1 MEEAPFGHHFRY
13 TLKYIPLFERH
24 HLATVTPFDGTDY
37 GEPVDEICKETAP
50 GVFTREWSKSTI
62 KMDCSTWTPSITMKG

>member
-37 GEPVDEICKETAP
+37 GE
-50 GVFTREWSKSTI
+50 GVSMESAWRPAT
-62 KMDCSTWTPSITMKG
+62 